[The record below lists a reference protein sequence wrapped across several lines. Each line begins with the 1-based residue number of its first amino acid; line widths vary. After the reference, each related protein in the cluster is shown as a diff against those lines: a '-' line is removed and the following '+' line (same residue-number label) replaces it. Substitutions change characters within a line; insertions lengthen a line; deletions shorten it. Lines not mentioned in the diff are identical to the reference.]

1 MNKKLLR
8 RHQGYIIIA
17 SGHVRYLLAASF
29 TTVNDHPALISAV
42 IEADGFHESMTLA
55 QAVTGSVTVDMF
67 TVQTLRAVIPIGSRA
82 QRSNIEAAMS
92 APKRFL
98 AGNERHEKTIA
109 YTTPGGSLL
118 SSLLRGVSS

>member
-17 SGHVRYLLAASF
+17 SSRVRYLLAANF

-67 TVQTLRAVIPIGSRA
+67 TVQTLRAVIPIGTCRK
-82 QRSNIEAAMS
+82 RRDIEAAMLTRE
-92 APKRFL
+92 RFL
-98 AGNERHEKTIA
+98 AGDEGHGSTI
-109 YTTPGGSLL
+109 S
-118 SSLLRGVSS
+118 